1 MIKNKK
7 GQSGLNKVTGFAII
21 ILMIGILFAVG
32 INVLSGA
39 QTDIQEGRTVL
50 EDKTIQVVIYN
61 STRVAFNSDTDTQ
74 SCNDVVL
81 REVKMNKLV
90 TSEANIG

>member
-1 MIKNKK
+1 MIKNNK

-32 INVLSGA
+32 LNVLTGT
-39 QTDIQEGRTVL
+39 QTDIQEGRTVT

-81 REVKMNKLV
+81 REVKMNKVV
-90 TSEANIG
+90 TSEANIN